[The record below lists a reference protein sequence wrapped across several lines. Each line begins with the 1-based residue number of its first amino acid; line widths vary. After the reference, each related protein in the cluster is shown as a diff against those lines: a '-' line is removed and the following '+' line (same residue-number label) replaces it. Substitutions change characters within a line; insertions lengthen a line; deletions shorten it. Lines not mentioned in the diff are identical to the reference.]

1 MRVDRSF
8 RGEGLSGVRENWPSR
23 GDRTAEREKAEKAL
37 AFCLKILYHENGYSG
52 MSDSYY
58 GI

>member
-8 RGEGLSGVRENWPSR
+8 RGEGLSGVRENWPN
-23 GDRTAEREKAEKAL
+23 GGTARQREKAEKAL

>member
-8 RGEGLSGVRENWPSR
+8 RGEGLSGVRENWPNG
-23 GDRTAEREKAEKAL
+23 GDRTAEKKDEKAL
-37 AFCLKILYHENGYSG
+37 VFFLKILYHESWYSG